1 MNLIFAGTP
10 AVAARVLRELAKDHN
25 IVLAITRPDAPIG
38 RKKNLVPSEVATAA
52 TVLGIPLIKT
62 DRIGPSELRVIESA
76 QAEVAIVVAFGS
88 LIPSTALKVLPWWNL
103 HFSLLPLWRGASPLQ
118 MSLISQTG
126 QGVTLF
132 EIDEGLDTGP
142 ILASSAMDLPS
153 DVPAGELFDELADVG
168 INLIQQ
174 SLLELPIPKPQ
185 HGQSTHAPKL
195 NRSFAKIS
203 FCDSAS
209 QVQRKVYALNPE
221 PMAWCVTSKGDLRIL
236 ACKGLGE
243 VDWDSLNA
251 QALPVGQL
259 EVSGN
264 RILVVCGGGSRL
276 ELLTVQPAGGKPMS
290 ASDWFRGYGG
300 SSLE

>member
-1 MNLIFAGTP
+1 MNLVFAGTP
-10 AVAARVLRELAKDHN
+10 AVAARVMRELAKEHN

-38 RKKNLVPSEVATAA
+38 RRKNLVPSEVATAA
-52 TVLGIPLIKT
+52 TVLGIPLMKT

-153 DVPAGELFDELADVG
+153 DVPAGELFDELSDSG
-168 INLIQQ
+168 INLIKQ

-203 FCDSAS
+203 FSDSAS

-276 ELLTVQPAGGKPMS
+276 ELLTVQPAGRKPMS

>member
-10 AVAARVLRELAKDHN
+10 AVAARVLRELTKEHKV
-25 IVLAITRPDAPIG
+25 VLAITRPDAPVG
-38 RKKNLVPSEVATAA
+38 RKRELVPSEVASTASE
-52 TVLGIPLIKT
+52 LGIPLLKT
-62 DRIGPSELRVIESA
+62 DRIGPSELQAIGSA

-88 LIPSTALKVLPWWNL
+88 LIPTSALKVLPWWNL
-103 HFSLLPLWRGASPLQ
+103 HFSILPLWRGASPLQ

-142 ILASSAMDLPS
+142 ILASSAMALPS
-153 DVPAGELFDELADVG
+153 DVPAGELLDELSDVG

-174 SLLELPIPKPQ
+174 SLLEMPNPTPQ
-185 HGQSTHAPKL
+185 QGESTHAPKL
-195 NRSFAKIS
+195 NRSFARIS
-203 FCDSAS
+203 FGESAS

-236 ACKGLGE
+236 ACKAVGD
-243 VDWDSLNA
+243 VDWNA
-251 QALPVGQL
+251 LSAEALSVGQL

-276 ELLTVQPAGGKPMS
+276 ELLTVQPAGGKAMS
-290 ASDWFRGYGG
+290 AEDWFRGYGG

>member
-1 MNLIFAGTP
+1 MNLVFAGTP
-10 AVAARVLRELAKDHN
+10 AVAARVMRELAKEHN
-25 IVLAITRPDAPIG
+25 VVLAITRPDAPVG
-38 RKKNLVPSEVATAA
+38 RKRELVSSEVAIAA
-52 TVLGIPLIKT
+52 TELGIPLLKT
-62 DRIGPSELRVIESA
+62 DRISPAELQAIESA
-76 QAEVAIVVAFGS
+76 QAKVAIVVAFGS
-88 LIPSTALKVLPWWNL
+88 LIPTTALRVLPWWNL

-132 EIDEGLDTGP
+132 QIDEGLDTGP
-142 ILASSAMDLPS
+142 ILASTAMELPS
-153 DVPAGELFDELADVG
+153 DAPAGELLSELSDAG

-174 SLLELPIPKPQ
+174 SLLEMPSPKPQ
-185 HGQSTHAPKL
+185 QGDSTHAPKL
-195 NRSFAKIS
+195 NRSFAQIS
-203 FCDSAS
+203 FSDSAS

-236 ACKGLGE
+236 ACKAVGE
-243 VDWDSLNA
+243 VDWNA
-251 QALPVGQL
+251 LSDEALPVGKL

-276 ELLTVQPAGGKPMS
+276 ELLTVQPSGGKAMS
-290 ASDWFRGYGG
+290 AGDWFRGYGG

>member
-1 MNLIFAGTP
+1 MNLVFAGTP
-10 AVAARVLRELAKDHN
+10 AVAARVMRELAKEHN
-25 IVLAITRPDAPIG
+25 VVLAITRPDAPVG
-38 RKKNLVPSEVATAA
+38 RKRELVSSEVAIAA
-52 TVLGIPLIKT
+52 TELGIPLLKT
-62 DRIGPSELRVIESA
+62 DRISPAELQAIESA
-76 QAEVAIVVAFGS
+76 QAKVAIVVAFGS
-88 LIPSTALKVLPWWNL
+88 LIPTTALRVLPWWNL

-132 EIDEGLDTGP
+132 QIDEGLDTGP
-142 ILASSAMDLPS
+142 ILASTAMELPS
-153 DVPAGELFDELADVG
+153 DVPAGELLSELSDAG

-174 SLLELPIPKPQ
+174 SLLEMPSPKPQ
-185 HGQSTHAPKL
+185 QGDSTHAPKL
-195 NRSFAKIS
+195 NRSFAQIS
-203 FCDSAS
+203 FSDSAS

-236 ACKGLGE
+236 ACKAVGE
-243 VDWDSLNA
+243 VDWNA
-251 QALPVGQL
+251 LSDEALPVGKL

-276 ELLTVQPAGGKPMS
+276 ELLTVQPSGGKAMS
-290 ASDWFRGYGG
+290 AGDWFRGYGG

>member
-1 MNLIFAGTP
+1 MNLVFAGTP
-10 AVAARVLRELAKDHN
+10 AVAARVMRELAKEHN
-25 IVLAITRPDAPIG
+25 VVLAITRPDAPVG
-38 RKKNLVPSEVATAA
+38 RKRELIPSEVATAA
-52 TVLGIPLIKT
+52 TELGIPLLKT
-62 DRIGPSELRVIESA
+62 DRIGLAELQAIESA
-76 QAEVAIVVAFGS
+76 QAKVAIVVAFGS
-88 LIPSTALKVLPWWNL
+88 LIPTTALRVLPWWNL

-132 EIDEGLDTGP
+132 QIDEGLDTGP
-142 ILASSAMDLPS
+142 ILASTAMELPS
-153 DVPAGELFDELADVG
+153 DVPAGELLSELSDAG

-174 SLLELPIPKPQ
+174 SLLEMPSPKPQ
-185 HGQSTHAPKL
+185 QGDSTHAPKL

-203 FCDSAS
+203 FSDSAS

-236 ACKGLGE
+236 ACKAVGE
-243 VDWDSLNA
+243 VDWNA
-251 QALPVGQL
+251 LSDEALPVGKL

-276 ELLTVQPAGGKPMS
+276 ELLTVQPSGGKAMS
-290 ASDWFRGYGG
+290 AGDWFRGYGG

>member
-1 MNLIFAGTP
+1 MNLVFAGTP
-10 AVAARVLRELAKDHN
+10 AVAARVMRELAKEHN
-25 IVLAITRPDAPIG
+25 VVLAITRPDAPVG
-38 RKKNLVPSEVATAA
+38 RKRELVSSEVAIAA
-52 TVLGIPLIKT
+52 TELGIPLLKT
-62 DRIGPSELRVIESA
+62 DRISPAELQAIESA
-76 QAEVAIVVAFGS
+76 QAKVAIVVAFGS
-88 LIPSTALKVLPWWNL
+88 LIPTTALRVLPWWNL

-118 MSLISQTG
+118 MSLLSQTG

-132 EIDEGLDTGP
+132 QIDEGLDTGP
-142 ILASSAMDLPS
+142 ILASTAMELPS
-153 DVPAGELFDELADVG
+153 DVPAGELLSELSDAG

-174 SLLELPIPKPQ
+174 SLLEMPSPKPQ
-185 HGQSTHAPKL
+185 QGDSTHAPKL

-203 FCDSAS
+203 FSDSAS

-236 ACKGLGE
+236 ACKAVGE
-243 VDWDSLNA
+243 VDWNA
-251 QALPVGQL
+251 LSDEALPVGKL

-276 ELLTVQPAGGKPMS
+276 ELLTVQPSGGKAMS
-290 ASDWFRGYGG
+290 AGDWFRGYGG

>member
-10 AVAARVLRELAKDHN
+10 AVAARVMRELAKEHN
-25 IVLAITRPDAPIG
+25 VVLAITRPDAPVG
-38 RKKNLVPSEVATAA
+38 RKRELIPSEVAIAA
-52 TVLGIPLIKT
+52 TELGIPLLKT
-62 DRIGPSELRVIESA
+62 DRIGPAELQVIEST
-76 QAEVAIVVAFGS
+76 QAKVAIVVAFGS
-88 LIPSTALKVLPWWNL
+88 LIPKTALKVLPWWNL

-142 ILASSAMDLPS
+142 ILASSEMELPS
-153 DVPAGELFDELADVG
+153 DVPAGELLDELSDVG

-174 SLLELPIPKPQ
+174 SLLETPSPKPQ
-185 HGQSTHAPKL
+185 QGESTYAPKL
-195 NRSFAKIS
+195 NRSFARIS
-203 FCDSAS
+203 FSDSAS

-221 PMAWCVTSKGDLRIL
+221 PMAWCVSSKGDLRIL
-236 ACKGLGE
+236 ACKAVGE
-243 VDWDSLNA
+243 VDWNA
-251 QALPVGQL
+251 LSDEALPVGKL

-290 ASDWFRGYGG
+290 AGDWFRGYGG
-300 SSLE
+300 SSIE

>member
-10 AVAARVLRELAKDHN
+10 AVAARVLRELTKEHKV
-25 IVLAITRPDAPIG
+25 VLAITRPDAPVG
-38 RKKNLVPSEVATAA
+38 RKRELVPSEVASTASE
-52 TVLGIPLIKT
+52 LGIPLLKT
-62 DRIGPSELRVIESA
+62 DRIGPSELEEIESA

-88 LIPSTALKVLPWWNL
+88 LIPTSALKVLPWWNL

-142 ILASSAMDLPS
+142 ILASSAMALPS
-153 DVPAGELFDELADVG
+153 DVPAGELLDELSDVG

-174 SLLELPIPKPQ
+174 SLLELPSPKPQ
-185 HGQSTHAPKL
+185 KGQSTHAPKL

-203 FCDSAS
+203 FSDSAS

-236 ACKGLGE
+236 ACKAVGE
-243 VDWDSLNA
+243 VDWNALSA

-276 ELLTVQPAGGKPMS
+276 ELLTVQPAGGKAMS
-290 ASDWFRGYGG
+290 AGDWFRGYGG
-300 SSLE
+300 SNLE

>member
-10 AVAARVLRELAKDHN
+10 AVAARILRELAKEHN
-25 IVLAITRPDAPIG
+25 VVLTITRPDAPVG
-38 RKKNLVPSEVATAA
+38 RRKELAPSEVATAA
-52 TVLGIPLIKT
+52 TELGIPLLKT
-62 DRIGPSELRVIESA
+62 DRIGPSELQAIESA
-76 QAEVAIVVAFGS
+76 RAKVAIVVAFGS
-88 LIPSTALKVLPWWNL
+88 LIPTSALKVLPWWNL

-153 DVPAGELFDELADVG
+153 DVPAGELLDELADVG

-203 FCDSAS
+203 FSDSAS
-209 QVQRKVYALNPE
+209 QVQRKVYALHPE

-236 ACKGLGE
+236 ACKAVGE
-243 VDWDSLNA
+243 VDWS
-251 QALPVGQL
+251 ALSAEGLLVGQL

-300 SSLE
+300 SHLE

>member
-1 MNLIFAGTP
+1 MNLVFAGTP
-10 AVAARVLRELAKDHN
+10 AVAARVMRELAKEHN
-25 IVLAITRPDAPIG
+25 VVLAITRPDAPVG
-38 RKKNLVPSEVATAA
+38 RKRELVPSEVATAA
-52 TVLGIPLIKT
+52 TELGIPLLKT
-62 DRIGPSELRVIESA
+62 DRIGPYELQAIESA
-76 QAEVAIVVAFGS
+76 QAKVAIVVAFGS
-88 LIPSTALKVLPWWNL
+88 LIPETALKFLPWWNL

-153 DVPAGELFDELADVG
+153 DVPAGELLDELSEVG

-174 SLLELPIPKPQ
+174 SLLELPSPKPQ
-185 HGQSTHAPKL
+185 QGQSTHAPKL

-203 FCDSAS
+203 FSDSAS

-221 PMAWCVTSKGDLRIL
+221 PMAWCLTRKGDLRIL
-236 ACKGLGE
+236 ACKALGE

-259 EVSGN
+259 ELSGN
-264 RILVVCGGGSRL
+264 HILVVCGGGSRL

-300 SSLE
+300 SHLE

>member
-1 MNLIFAGTP
+1 MNLVFAGTP
-10 AVAARVLRELAKDHN
+10 AVAARVMRELAKEHN
-25 IVLAITRPDAPIG
+25 VVLAITRPDAPVG
-38 RKKNLVPSEVATAA
+38 RKRELVSSEVAIAA
-52 TVLGIPLIKT
+52 TELGIPLLKT
-62 DRIGPSELRVIESA
+62 DRISPAELQAIESA
-76 QAEVAIVVAFGS
+76 QAKVAIVVAFGS
-88 LIPSTALKVLPWWNL
+88 LIPTTALRVLPWWNL

-132 EIDEGLDTGP
+132 QIDEGLDTGP
-142 ILASSAMDLPS
+142 ILASTAMELPS
-153 DVPAGELFDELADVG
+153 DVPAGELLSELSDAG

-174 SLLELPIPKPQ
+174 SLLEMPSPKPQ
-185 HGQSTHAPKL
+185 QGDSTHAPKL

-203 FCDSAS
+203 FSDSAS

-236 ACKGLGE
+236 ACKAVGE
-243 VDWDSLNA
+243 VDWNA
-251 QALPVGQL
+251 LSDEALPVGKL

-276 ELLTVQPAGGKPMS
+276 ELLTVQPSGGKAMS
-290 ASDWFRGYGG
+290 AGDWFRGYGG

>member
-1 MNLIFAGTP
+1 MNLVFAGTP
-10 AVAARVLRELAKDHN
+10 AVAARVMRELAKEHN
-25 IVLAITRPDAPIG
+25 VVLAITRPDAPVG
-38 RKKNLVPSEVATAA
+38 RKRELVSSEVAIAA
-52 TVLGIPLIKT
+52 TELGIPLLKT
-62 DRIGPSELRVIESA
+62 DRISPAELQAIESA
-76 QAEVAIVVAFGS
+76 QAKVAIVVAFGS
-88 LIPSTALKVLPWWNL
+88 LIPTTALRVLPWWNL

-132 EIDEGLDTGP
+132 QIDEGLDTGP
-142 ILASSAMDLPS
+142 ILASTAMELPS
-153 DVPAGELFDELADVG
+153 DFPAGELLSELSDAG

-174 SLLELPIPKPQ
+174 SLLEMPSPKPQ
-185 HGQSTHAPKL
+185 QGDSTHAPKL

-203 FCDSAS
+203 FSDSAS

-236 ACKGLGE
+236 ACKAVGE
-243 VDWDSLNA
+243 VDWNA
-251 QALPVGQL
+251 LSDEALPVGKL

-276 ELLTVQPAGGKPMS
+276 ELLTVQPSGGKAMS
-290 ASDWFRGYGG
+290 AGDWFRGYGG

>member
-10 AVAARVLRELAKDHN
+10 AVAAGVLRELAKEHKV
-25 IVLAITRPDAPIG
+25 VLAITRPDAPFG
-38 RKKNLVPSEVATAA
+38 RRKELAPSEVATAA
-52 TVLGIPLIKT
+52 TELGIPLLKT
-62 DRIGPSELRVIESA
+62 DRIGPSELQAIESA
-76 QAEVAIVVAFGS
+76 QAKVVIVVAFGS
-88 LIPSTALKVLPWWNL
+88 LIPKTALSVLPWWNL

-153 DVPAGELFDELADVG
+153 DVPAGELLDELADVG

-195 NRSFAKIS
+195 NRSFARIS
-203 FCDSAS
+203 FSDSAS

-236 ACKGLGE
+236 ACKAVGE
-243 VDWDSLNA
+243 VDWS
-251 QALPVGQL
+251 ALSAEGLLVGQL

-300 SSLE
+300 SHLE

>member
-1 MNLIFAGTP
+1 MNLVFAGTP
-10 AVAARVLRELAKDHN
+10 AVAARVMRELAKEHN
-25 IVLAITRPDAPIG
+25 VVLAITRPDAPVG
-38 RKKNLVPSEVATAA
+38 RKRELVSSEVAIAA
-52 TVLGIPLIKT
+52 TELGIPLLKT
-62 DRIGPSELRVIESA
+62 DRISPAELQAIESA
-76 QAEVAIVVAFGS
+76 QAKVAIVVAFGS
-88 LIPSTALKVLPWWNL
+88 LIPTTALRVLPWWNL

-132 EIDEGLDTGP
+132 QIDEGLDTGP
-142 ILASSAMDLPS
+142 ILASTAMELPS
-153 DVPAGELFDELADVG
+153 DVPAGELLSELSDAG

-174 SLLELPIPKPQ
+174 SLLEMPSPKPQ
-185 HGQSTHAPKL
+185 QGDSTHAPKL

-203 FCDSAS
+203 FSDSAS

-221 PMAWCVTSKGDLRIL
+221 PMAWCVTIKGELRIL
-236 ACKGLGE
+236 ACKAVGE
-243 VDWDSLNA
+243 VDWNA
-251 QALPVGQL
+251 LSDEALPVGKL

-276 ELLTVQPAGGKPMS
+276 ELLTVQPSGGKAMS
-290 ASDWFRGYGG
+290 AGDWFRGYGG

>member
-10 AVAARVLRELAKDHN
+10 AVAARILRELAKEHN
-25 IVLAITRPDAPIG
+25 VVLTITRPDALVG
-38 RKKNLVPSEVATAA
+38 RRKELAPSEVAIAA
-52 TVLGIPLIKT
+52 TELGIPLLKT
-62 DRIGPSELRVIESA
+62 DRIGPSELQVIKSA
-76 QAEVAIVVAFGS
+76 QAKVAIVVAFGS
-88 LIPSTALKVLPWWNL
+88 LIPTSALKVLPWWNL

-203 FCDSAS
+203 FSDSAS

-276 ELLTVQPAGGKPMS
+276 ELLTVQPAGRKPMS

>member
-1 MNLIFAGTP
+1 MNLVFAGTP
-10 AVAARVLRELAKDHN
+10 AVAARVMRELAKEHN
-25 IVLAITRPDAPIG
+25 VVLAITRPDAPVG
-38 RKKNLVPSEVATAA
+38 RKRELVSSEVAIAA
-52 TVLGIPLIKT
+52 TELGIPLLKT
-62 DRIGPSELRVIESA
+62 DRISPAELQAIESA
-76 QAEVAIVVAFGS
+76 QATVAIVVAFGS
-88 LIPSTALKVLPWWNL
+88 LIPTTALRVLPWWNL

-132 EIDEGLDTGP
+132 QIDEGLDTGP
-142 ILASSAMDLPS
+142 ILASTAMELPS
-153 DVPAGELFDELADVG
+153 DVPAGELLSELSDAG

-174 SLLELPIPKPQ
+174 SLLEMPSPKPQ
-185 HGQSTHAPKL
+185 QGDSTHAPKL

-203 FCDSAS
+203 FSDSAS

-236 ACKGLGE
+236 ACKAVGE
-243 VDWDSLNA
+243 VDWNA
-251 QALPVGQL
+251 LSDEALPVGKL

-276 ELLTVQPAGGKPMS
+276 ELLTVQPSGGKAMS
-290 ASDWFRGYGG
+290 AGDWFRGYGG

>member
-10 AVAARVLRELAKDHN
+10 AVAARVLRELAKEHN
-25 IVLAITRPDAPIG
+25 VVLAITRPDAPFG
-38 RKKNLVPSEVATAA
+38 RRKELAPSEVATAA
-52 TVLGIPLIKT
+52 TELGIPLLKT
-62 DRIGPSELRVIESA
+62 DRIGPSELQAIESA
-76 QAEVAIVVAFGS
+76 QAKVAIVVAFGS
-88 LIPSTALKVLPWWNL
+88 LIPKTALSVLPWWNL

-153 DVPAGELFDELADVG
+153 DVPAGELLDELADVG

-195 NRSFAKIS
+195 NRSFARIS
-203 FCDSAS
+203 FSDSAS

-236 ACKGLGE
+236 ACKAVGE
-243 VDWDSLNA
+243 VDWS
-251 QALPVGQL
+251 ALSAEGLLVGQL

-300 SSLE
+300 SHLE

>member
-10 AVAARVLRELAKDHN
+10 AVAARILRELAKEHN
-25 IVLAITRPDAPIG
+25 VVLTITRPDALVG
-38 RKKNLVPSEVATAA
+38 RRKELAPSEVAIAA
-52 TVLGIPLIKT
+52 TELGIPLLKT
-62 DRIGPSELRVIESA
+62 DKIGPSELQAIESA
-76 QAEVAIVVAFGS
+76 QAKVAIVVAFGS
-88 LIPSTALKVLPWWNL
+88 LIPTSALKVLPWWNL

-153 DVPAGELFDELADVG
+153 DVPAGELLDELADVG

-203 FCDSAS
+203 FSDSAS

-236 ACKGLGE
+236 ACKAVGE
-243 VDWDSLNA
+243 VDWS
-251 QALPVGQL
+251 ALSAEGLLVGQL

-300 SSLE
+300 SHLE

>member
-10 AVAARVLRELAKDHN
+10 AVAARVLRELTKEHKV
-25 IVLAITRPDAPIG
+25 VLAITRPDAPVG
-38 RKKNLVPSEVATAA
+38 RKRELVPSEVASTASE
-52 TVLGIPLIKT
+52 LGIPLLKT
-62 DRIGPSELRVIESA
+62 DRIGPSELEEIESA

-88 LIPSTALKVLPWWNL
+88 LIPTSALKVLPWWNL
-103 HFSLLPLWRGASPLQ
+103 HFSILPLWRGASPLQ

-142 ILASSAMDLPS
+142 ILASSAMALPS
-153 DVPAGELFDELADVG
+153 DVPAGELLDELSDVG

-174 SLLELPIPKPQ
+174 SLLELPSPKPQ
-185 HGQSTHAPKL
+185 QGQSTHAPKL

-203 FCDSAS
+203 FSDSAS
-209 QVQRKVYALNPE
+209 KVQRKVYALNPE

-236 ACKGLGE
+236 ACKAVGE
-243 VDWDSLNA
+243 VDWNALSA

-276 ELLTVQPAGGKPMS
+276 ELLTVQPAGGKAMS
-290 ASDWFRGYGG
+290 AGDWFRGYGG